1 MKKRITIA
9 VVLIAF
15 GVLIY
20 QNITAHSTGMT
31 GRTLKPGSDPGCIC
45 HGSSPTT
52 SVNVNIIG
60 PSSMGMGDT
69 ATFMIKIKGGP
80 LAAAGCDIASS
91 SGNLI
96 TSPSESFLQRLAV
109 GSDFELTHTSPKAP
123 TSDTVTFTFRYIAPN
138 TVGTAT
144 IYANGN
150 SVNLSGTSSGDNW
163 NYASS
168 KTISVTTTSV
178 REINGTAS
186 SFNLKQ
192 NFPNPFNPVTKIQYG
207 LSKPGNVTLKVY
219 DVAGKEVATLVN
231 QYQNAGTYET
241 DFNASDLGLTS
252 GLYFYS
258 LISGDKK
265 EVRKMILTK

>member
-15 GVLIY
+15 GILIY

-69 ATFMIKIKGGP
+69 ATFMLKIKGGP
-80 LAAAGCDIASS
+80 LAAAGCDIASG

-123 TSDTVTFTFRYIAPN
+123 SSDTVTFTFRYIAPN

-168 KTISVTTTSV
+168 KTISVTSTSV
-178 REINGTAS
+178 REINGIAS
-186 SFNLKQ
+186 SFNLRQ
-192 NFPNPFNPVTKIQYG
+192 NFPNPFNPVTNIKYKIAKSSQ
-207 LSKPGNVTLKVY
+207 VTLKIY
-219 DVAGKEVATLVN
+219 DITGNEVKTLVN
-231 QYQNAGTYET
+231 QIREPGTYEVT
-241 DFNASDLGLTS
+241 FDGS
-252 GLYFYS
+252 GFGSGVYFYALS
-258 LISGDKK
+258 SGDFTATK
-265 EVRKMILTK
+265 KMILIK